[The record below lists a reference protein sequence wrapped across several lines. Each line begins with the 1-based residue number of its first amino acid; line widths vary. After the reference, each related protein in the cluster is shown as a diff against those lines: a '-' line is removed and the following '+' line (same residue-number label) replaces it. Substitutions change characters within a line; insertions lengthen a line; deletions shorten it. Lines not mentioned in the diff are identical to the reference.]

1 MRRRNK
7 PRGLKA
13 LAALLSAAAIILLA
27 LRQRSTTPPPRALV
41 KSESKAS
48 EALRAVRAADARTR
62 DAEARAADADH
73 VAQEAKGDAERREE
87 LNQALRAR
95 AQAARETPR
104 AASAAEAREQA
115 SNARAAAA
123 ERRAA
128 QAEAALGAAKPVAA
142 AGAPVYAPGQRPSW
156 MTQVDCSAYDYSCAS
171 SRMRGAYEAYP
182 MHRPPG
188 EISDTLSLDS
198 DGGAAFRKRVLAR
211 LVAPAAPAAAPS
223 RRWWLAATAS
233 DEGAVQVSKDPETTR
248 RALEASRLTSLDDRL
263 QAAVSSEGAVPGSTV
278 LPAPLSKR
286 LAWTMMDKKY
296 AHDMLFDVAHMA
308 RHVAGFEKL
317 VVVALD
323 EPTTRACAAGSIS
336 AASAGASANGRRP
349 GVRQDEGRVE
359 RARGGRAAGQV
370 QGLALVRAE
379 ALRLCVL
386 RGRRVVHEKR
396 GCALERRAPGRRHL
410 SGVAHAAV
418 GGGGLVRR
426 GAPEQ
431 SNLHKHRR
439 LRRARDGR
447 VPRVLFGLAR
457 GDAAEARQARPVVV
471 SQFVDVAPHEA
482 VAARPRGL
490 GRRSERTE
498 TDEPGDLG
506 VHRQPPGRG
515 PRRSRTI
522 VHTLSNAAIYGFQL
536 RHYGRTTHP
545 ASSASRNV
553 RDFAEQ
559 RRHSLPTSRLH
570 RRRRGAST
578 WPLPPDER
586 FYIRADA
593 IRRAASNRASPPTTL
608 ATTETRPQFRYHRL
622 PPAVVVV
629 SRRRP
634 QASARPSRP
643 SMLVRPPRVMGPVEY
658 RPRLLLDVL
667 AREAWSKRD
676 SHAQASAIKSTA
688 TPYSSS
694 TGMGRLMYIFMFLYL
709 FLERAGNPLDFAM
722 MGRGFQ
728 GSRA

>member
-7 PRGLKA
+7 PGCRGLKA

-95 AQAARETPR
+95 AQAADA

-128 QAEAALGAAKPVAA
+128 QAEAALGAAKPGAA
-142 AGAPVYAPGQRPSW
+142 AGAPVYPPGQRPSW

-336 AASAGASANGRRP
+336 AASAGASQTGGVQTSGRMK
-349 GVRQDEGRVE
+349 GVSN
-359 RARGGRAAGQV
+359 
-370 QGLALVRAE
+370 ALVRKI
-379 ALRLCVL
+379 R
-386 RGRRVVHEKR
+386 H
-396 GCALERRAPGRRHL
+396 RRA
-410 SGVAHAAV
+410 
-418 GGGGLVRR
+418 
-426 GAPEQ
+426 
-431 SNLHKHRR
+431 
-439 LRRARDGR
+439 
-447 VPRVLFGLAR
+447 
-457 GDAAEARQARPVVV
+457 
-471 SQFVDVAPHEA
+471 
-482 VAARPRGL
+482 
-490 GRRSERTE
+490 
-498 TDEPGDLG
+498 
-506 VHRQPPGRG
+506 
-515 PRRSRTI
+515 
-522 VHTLSNAAIYGFQL
+522 
-536 RHYGRTTHP
+536 
-545 ASSASRNV
+545 
-553 RDFAEQ
+553 
-559 RRHSLPTSRLH
+559 
-570 RRRRGAST
+570 
-578 WPLPPDER
+578 
-586 FYIRADA
+586 
-593 IRRAASNRASPPTTL
+593 
-608 ATTETRPQFRYHRL
+608 
-622 PPAVVVV
+622 
-629 SRRRP
+629 
-634 QASARPSRP
+634 
-643 SMLVRPPRVMGPVEY
+643 
-658 RPRLLLDVL
+658 
-667 AREAWSKRD
+667 
-676 SHAQASAIKSTA
+676 
-688 TPYSSS
+688 
-694 TGMGRLMYIFMFLYL
+694 
-709 FLERAGNPLDFAM
+709 
-722 MGRGFQ
+722 
-728 GSRA
+728 

>member
-13 LAALLSAAAIILLA
+13 LAALLSAAAITFLA
-27 LRQRSTTPPPRALV
+27 LRQRSTTPPRALV

-95 AQAARETPR
+95 AQAADA

-128 QAEAALGAAKPVAA
+128 QAEAALKAREQASNARAAAAERRAAQAKAALGAAKPVAA
-142 AGAPVYAPGQRPSW
+142 AGAPVYPPGQRPSW

-182 MHRPPG
+182 MHRPPS

-296 AHDMLFDVAHMA
+296 AHDMLFDIEHMA

-317 VVVALD
+317 WIF
-323 EPTTRACAAGSIS
+323 PR
-336 AASAGASANGRRP
+336 N
-349 GVRQDEGRVE
+349 
-359 RARGGRAAGQV
+359 
-370 QGLALVRAE
+370 
-379 ALRLCVL
+379 
-386 RGRRVVHEKR
+386 
-396 GCALERRAPGRRHL
+396 
-410 SGVAHAAV
+410 SG
-418 GGGGLVRR
+418 
-426 GAPEQ
+426 
-431 SNLHKHRR
+431 
-439 LRRARDGR
+439 D
-447 VPRVLFGLAR
+447 
-457 GDAAEARQARPVVV
+457 
-471 SQFVDVAPHEA
+471 
-482 VAARPRGL
+482 
-490 GRRSERTE
+490 
-498 TDEPGDLG
+498 
-506 VHRQPPGRG
+506 
-515 PRRSRTI
+515 
-522 VHTLSNAAIYGFQL
+522 
-536 RHYGRTTHP
+536 
-545 ASSASRNV
+545 
-553 RDFAEQ
+553 
-559 RRHSLPTSRLH
+559 
-570 RRRRGAST
+570 
-578 WPLPPDER
+578 
-586 FYIRADA
+586 
-593 IRRAASNRASPPTTL
+593 
-608 ATTETRPQFRYHRL
+608 
-622 PPAVVVV
+622 
-629 SRRRP
+629 
-634 QASARPSRP
+634 
-643 SMLVRPPRVMGPVEY
+643 
-658 RPRLLLDVL
+658 
-667 AREAWSKRD
+667 
-676 SHAQASAIKSTA
+676 
-688 TPYSSS
+688 
-694 TGMGRLMYIFMFLYL
+694 
-709 FLERAGNPLDFAM
+709 
-722 MGRGFQ
+722 
-728 GSRA
+728 